1 MLKPAIGALLYLVS
15 LAPLVAPN
23 AAWGESVDFV
33 RDVQPI
39 LAQHCHGC
47 HGEAKAKSGLRLD
60 IRSEAFRGGELFGP
74 AIVVGKSADSP
85 LLRFVADPDA
95 ELRMPPE
102 GDSLT
107 EAEIKVLTEWIDAGA
122 EWPADADQ
130 ARLVDRRDHWSFQP
144 PRTTPTPTVDDA
156 TWPREV
162 LDHFVLAK
170 LEAAGL
176 RPSPEADRV
185 AWLRRVSFDLIG
197 LPPTPD
203 EVDAFLNDQTPTAY
217 ETVVDRLLASP
228 HHGEHWGQH
237 WLDVVRYA
245 DTHGFEVNTERPNA
259 WPYRDYVIR
268 SFNDDT
274 PYDRFIREQ
283 LAGDVLS
290 QEAATGFLVTA
301 SVLLPGQIG
310 ADEPSKRLARQDSL
324 DEIVVNIT
332 QTFLGLSVACA
343 RCHDHKFDPISQR
356 DYYAMQ
362 AFVAGVEYG
371 DREFRTPEVE
381 QLRAKAEQLKGEL
394 AQLNRE
400 LPQFEPL
407 ARSGFHRPPVNAREN
422 IDRFAPVRTN
432 KLRFT
437 VLRTNNLEPC
447 IDELEVFG
455 AEGENIALASLGTR
469 VSSSGDN
476 VSPNR
481 HELRLVNNGE
491 YGNSSSWISN
501 EMGGG
506 WVQLEWDQ
514 PRTFDRVVWGRDRL
528 GQYQDRLAIG
538 YRIEVAD
545 AEGGW
550 QLVADSDDRLL
561 EGETPS
567 VAAAADSG
575 DSGDG
580 LNADQRAAKAK
591 LLQRKAELET
601 EIAAAVAGPLVFAAV
616 SRPPDNIRLLTRGDP
631 EQPKDPVPPAIPSV
645 FGDSPVGTS
654 ADEPQARVQ
663 LADWIVDETNP
674 LTARVIVNRVWQGH
688 FGNGLVATASDFG
701 RSGLEP
707 SHPELLDWLAIDFVR
722 GGQSIKRLH
731 RAIVLSATYRQSSA
745 PNASAAAVDADNRLL
760 WRFTPRRLEAESIRD
775 SLLAISGQW
784 NRQMFGRGYDLFNQ
798 RGGLS
803 GFTPIESFGPEG
815 LRRMIYAH
823 KVRREREAVFG
834 AFDCPDGGQSAS
846 RREESTTPIQALNL
860 FNSRFTLDRA
870 AGWAERLR
878 AEAGADVP
886 AQVTLAYR
894 TALSRLP
901 DAEEAAEAAELAHQ
915 HGLETL
921 CRVLMNS
928 NEFLFLP

>member
-1 MLKPAIGALLYLVS
+1 MLKPAFGALLYLTL
-15 LAPLVAPN
+15 LAPLVVGVAR
-23 AAWGESVDFV
+23 GEEAIDFV
-33 RDVQPI
+33 RDIQPM
-39 LAQHCHGC
+39 LAKHCHAC
-47 HGEAKAKSGLRLD
+47 HGEEKAKSGLRLD

-74 AIVVGKSADSP
+74 AIVGGKSSESP

-102 GDSLT
+102 GDPLT
-107 EAEIKVLTEWIDAGA
+107 AAEIKLLTDWIDAGA
-122 EWPADADQ
+122 PWPPDADR

-144 PRTTPTPTVDDA
+144 PRLTPIPPVDDA
-156 TWPREV
+156 HWPREA
-162 LDHFVLAK
+162 LDRFVLAK

-176 RPSPEADRV
+176 RPSPEADRI
-185 AWLRRVSFDLIG
+185 AWIRRVTFDLIG
-197 LPPTPD
+197 VPPTPE
-203 EVDAFLNDQTPTAY
+203 EVDAFLSDVTPTAY

-245 DTHGFEVNTERPNA
+245 DTHGFEVNTERPHA

-283 LAGDVLS
+283 LAGDLLA
-290 QEAATGFLVTA
+290 EDAATGFLVTA

-310 ADEPSKRLARQDSL
+310 ADEPSKRLARQDAL

-371 DREFRTPEVE
+371 DRELRTPELE
-381 QLRAKAEQLKGEL
+381 QLRAKAERLKGEL
-394 AQLNRE
+394 AEVNRE
-400 LPQFEPL
+400 LPRFEPL
-407 ARSGFHRPPVNAREN
+407 ARSGFRRPPVNAREN
-422 IDRFAPVRTN
+422 IDRFAPVTTH

-455 AEGENIALASLGTR
+455 AAGENIALASLGTR

-491 YGNSSSWISN
+491 YGNSSSWMSN

-514 PRTFDRVVWGRDRL
+514 PQTFDRVVWGRDRL
-528 GQYQDRLAIG
+528 GQFQDRLAVG
-538 YRIEVAD
+538 YRIEIAD
-545 AEGGW
+545 AAGGW
-550 QLVADSDDRLL
+550 QVVADSDDRLV
-561 EGETPS
+561 EGETPPVTS
-567 VAAAADSG
+567 AADAS
-575 DSGDG
+575 DG
-580 LNADQRAAKAK
+580 LNEDQRVAKAE
-591 LLQRKAELET
+591 LLRRKAQLET
-601 EIAAAVAGPLVFAAV
+601 EIAAAVAGPMVFAAV

-631 EQPKDPVPPAIPSV
+631 EQPKEPVGPAIPAV
-645 FGDSPVGTS
+645 FGALPAPSS
-654 ADEPQARVQ
+654 ADESQARMR
-663 LADWIVDETNP
+663 LADWIVDESNP
-674 LTARVIVNRVWQGH
+674 LTDRVIVNRVWQGH
-688 FGNGLVATASDFG
+688 FGSGLVATASDFG
-701 RSGLEP
+701 RSGLQP

-722 GGQSIKRLH
+722 GGRSIKRLH
-731 RAIVLSATYRQSSA
+731 RAIVLSATYRQASA
-745 PNASAAAVDADNRLL
+745 PNAAAAAIDADNRLL
-760 WRFTPRRLEAESIRD
+760 WRFTPRRLEAEAIRD
-775 SLLAISGQW
+775 SLLAISGEW

-870 AGWAERLR
+870 QAWAERLR
-878 AEAGADVP
+878 AEAGTDVS

-894 TALSRLP
+894 TALSRPP
-901 DAEEAAEAAELAHQ
+901 DDQETAQAAELARQ

-921 CRVLMNS
+921 CRVLLNC